1 MIGPGGLLLVVPI
14 RIIFKMSH
22 LREIWPVCFA
32 IRGYGGVG
40 GGGDKCVLDARPPSP
55 GNCLLA
61 FAAVVMALA
70 VMDVMY
76 HTAIAVLPSSSSS
89 SSSSSSVKANVQQQM
104 LQQQLHPWS
113 AAGGG
118 GAAAAAGGGWQVLVQ
133 KRKDVKKLVTEF
145 LGDEGMH
152 RLCLRREEAI
162 VKRGGRGRLGGGR
175 VGSSNGFAPVTMSSS
190 SSKGAGAIEVYEVEL
205 EKPFGIKFY
214 KGSDGG
220 TYIDAIAAGGSADK
234 TKMLT
239 PGDRVIATR

>member
-1 MIGPGGLLLVVPI
+1 M
-14 RIIFKMSH
+14 
-22 LREIWPVCFA
+22 
-32 IRGYGGVG
+32 
-40 GGGDKCVLDARPPSP
+40 LDARPLSL

-61 FAAVVMALA
+61 FAAVAMALA

-76 HTAIAVLPSSSSS
+76 HSVIAVLPSSS

-104 LQQQLHPWS
+104 WQQQLHPWS

-118 GAAAAAGGGWQVLVQ
+118 GGAAAAARGGWQVLVQ

-152 RLCLRREEAI
+152 MLCLRREEAI
-162 VKRGGRGRLGGGR
+162 VKRGGRGRLGEGR
-175 VGSSNGFAPVTMSSS
+175 VGSTNGFAAVTMSSS
-190 SSKGAGAIEVYEVEL
+190 SSKGAGANEVYEVEL

-220 TYIDAIAAGGSADK
+220 TYIDAIAPGGSADK

>member
-1 MIGPGGLLLVVPI
+1 
-14 RIIFKMSH
+14 
-22 LREIWPVCFA
+22 
-32 IRGYGGVG
+32 
-40 GGGDKCVLDARPPSP
+40 
-55 GNCLLA
+55 
-61 FAAVVMALA
+61 MALA

-89 SSSSSSVKANVQQQM
+89 SSSSVKANVQQQM
-104 LQQQLHPWS
+104 WQQQQLHPWS
-113 AAGGG
+113 AAAAGGG
-118 GAAAAAGGGWQVLVQ
+118 GGAAAAGGGWQVLVQ

-145 LGDEGMH
+145 LGDEGMY

-162 VKRGGRGRLGGGR
+162 VKRGGRGRLGGRR
-175 VGSSNGFAPVTMSSS
+175 VGSTNGFAPVTMSSS
-190 SSKGAGAIEVYEVEL
+190 SSKGAGANEVYEVEL

-220 TYIDAIAAGGSADK
+220 TYIDAIAPGGSADK

>member
-1 MIGPGGLLLVVPI
+1 
-14 RIIFKMSH
+14 
-22 LREIWPVCFA
+22 
-32 IRGYGGVG
+32 
-40 GGGDKCVLDARPPSP
+40 
-55 GNCLLA
+55 
-61 FAAVVMALA
+61 MALA

-76 HTAIAVLPSSSSS
+76 HTAIAVLPSF

-104 LQQQLHPWS
+104 WQQQQLHPWS
-113 AAGGG
+113 AAAGGG
-118 GAAAAAGGGWQVLVQ
+118 GGGGGGTAAAAAAGGGWQVLVQ
-133 KRKDVKKLVTEF
+133 KGKDVKKLVTEF

-175 VGSSNGFAPVTMSSS
+175 VGSTNGFAPVTMSSS
-190 SSKGAGAIEVYEVEL
+190 SSKGAGANEVYEVEL

-220 TYIDAIAAGGSADK
+220 TYIDAIAPGGSADK

>member
-1 MIGPGGLLLVVPI
+1 
-14 RIIFKMSH
+14 
-22 LREIWPVCFA
+22 
-32 IRGYGGVG
+32 
-40 GGGDKCVLDARPPSP
+40 VLDALPPSL
-55 GNCLLA
+55 GNCLLV
-61 FAAVVMALA
+61 FAAVAMALA

-89 SSSSSSVKANVQQQM
+89 SSSSSVKANVQQQM
-104 LQQQLHPWS
+104 WQQQLHPWS

-118 GAAAAAGGGWQVLVQ
+118 GGGGGTAAAAGGSWQVLVQ

-152 RLCLRREEAI
+152 RLCLLREEAI

-175 VGSSNGFAPVTMSSS
+175 VGSTNGFAPVTMSSS
-190 SSKGAGAIEVYEVEL
+190 SSKGAGANEVYEVEL

-220 TYIDAIAAGGSADK
+220 TYIDAIAPGGSADK